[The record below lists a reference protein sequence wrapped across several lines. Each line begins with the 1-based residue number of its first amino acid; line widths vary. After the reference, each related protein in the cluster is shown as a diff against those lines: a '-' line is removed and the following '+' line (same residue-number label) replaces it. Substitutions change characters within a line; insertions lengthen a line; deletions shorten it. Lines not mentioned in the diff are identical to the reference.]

1 MFSPIWQSS
10 AVKSL
15 ALALVLTFAFSC
27 YIFPSRS
34 PDLFFFFNQISDDS
48 ATEQNLFCTAIR
60 NEAERGKVRGL
71 FFPLSHPASPYP
83 QLYCGNRLQATGCG
97 MIVSLCRGAALHLEQ
112 TVVCTMQS
120 VMAWETPSSPQPSA
134 SLDLWFSFPDV
145 RQTKFSHVEEQLS
158 VRQRR

>member
-1 MFSPIWQSS
+1 MFSPIWHSS

-71 FFPLSHPASPYP
+71 FSLFLILPVRILSCIVEIDSRP
-83 QLYCGNRLQATGCG
+83 QGVG
-97 MIVSLCRGAALHLEQ
+97 
-112 TVVCTMQS
+112 
-120 VMAWETPSSPQPSA
+120 
-134 SLDLWFSFPDV
+134 
-145 RQTKFSHVEEQLS
+145 
-158 VRQRR
+158 